1 MVNRVG
7 DNRDSNACFYDM
19 SIKKQ
24 FHDSLSIKQAENSVH
39 LRQAICVSSIGI
51 SLVFYIVCFECL
63 VFRDLLKGGV
73 GGGMYPLL
81 HYWAYW
87 VSLHRVGREIT
98 APIPFC

>member
-1 MVNRVG
+1 
-7 DNRDSNACFYDM
+7 M

-73 GGGMYPLL
+73 GGGDVSPATLL
-81 HYWAYW
+81 GLLGLVTQGWE
-87 VSLHRVGREIT
+87 GNNCT
-98 APIPFC
+98 DPFLLTLFGASSM